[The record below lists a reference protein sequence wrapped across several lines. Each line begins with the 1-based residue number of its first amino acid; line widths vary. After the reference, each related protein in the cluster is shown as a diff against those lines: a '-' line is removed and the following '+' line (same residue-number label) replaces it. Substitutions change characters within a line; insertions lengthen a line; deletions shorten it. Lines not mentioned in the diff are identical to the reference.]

1 MFDLLIKNGTVL
13 DGTGAPGYAA
23 DIGISGDSITVVGD
37 LDGEAA
43 QNSTRTIDATGRV
56 VTPGFID
63 LHCHSDM
70 SFLIDPL
77 ADSKLT
83 QGVTLELN
91 GNCGM
96 SPCAPLQSKAAREAL
111 ESRFFTAGAEFSPD
125 WTDFAG
131 YLDAQE
137 RAEGVIN
144 QAFQVGHGTV
154 RTNVLGMDARA
165 PTIEEMEQMKRLVAE
180 SIDAGAMGF
189 ATGLFYAPGSYSL
202 TDEVV
207 QLAQEAADRGV
218 LYSSHIRSESNDS
231 VGLHVAVNEAIEI
244 GRRTGGRIQMSHVKV
259 KGPFTWGR
267 ADEVLELQ
275 ARARREGI
283 DVAGDQYPYV
293 ASSTSLTGGLFP
305 RWALVGG
312 RTATLEMMDDS
323 DLRARLR
330 DGIDWNIKSFMGSPD
345 RVLLAAYGP
354 DRSREGQRLN
364 EIADDMGCEPAEAAI
379 RLYEGAEASIV
390 QFSLHEDDVDLIARD
405 PFIAVA
411 SDGNSVRSEGPL
423 SSGKPHPRS
432 YGTFP
437 RYLAEMHRDK
447 GLVSLEEAVRKMCAL
462 PASRL
467 RLTRRGRIAP
477 GCFADVVVF
486 NPDTVQDRATFTDP
500 HQYTTGIDAVVVN
513 GQIALEDG
521 SPTGVRAGRVVRS
534 ADG

>member
-1 MFDLLIKNGTVL
+1 MFDLLIKNGTVV
-13 DGTGAPGYAA
+13 DGTGAPGYMA
-23 DIGISGDSITVVGD
+23 DVGVTGDSITVVGSFD
-37 LDGEAA
+37 SEAK
-43 QNSTRTIDATGRV
+43 QTIDATGRV

-96 SPCAPLQSKAAREAL
+96 SPCAPLQSDAAREAL
-111 ESRFFTAGAEFSPD
+111 ENRFFTAGAKFTPD

-137 RAEGVIN
+137 KAKGVIN

-165 PTIEEMEQMKRLVAE
+165 PSIEELEHMKRLVAE
-180 SIDAGAMGF
+180 SIEAGAMGF

-207 QLAQEAADRGV
+207 ELAQEAASRGV

-259 KGPFTWGR
+259 KGLLTWGR
-267 ADEVLELQ
+267 AEEVLELQ

-283 DVAGDQYPYV
+283 DVAGDQYPYI

-305 RWALVGG
+305 RWALAGG
-312 RTATLEMMDDS
+312 RTATLEIMEDS

-330 DGIDWNIKSFMGSPD
+330 DGIDWNIKSFMGSAD
-345 RVLLAAYGP
+345 RVLMAAYGP
-354 DRSREGQRLN
+354 DRSREGQRLD
-364 EIADDMGCEPAEAAI
+364 EIADEMGCDPAEAAI
-379 RLYEGAEASIV
+379 RLYEAGDAAIV
-390 QFSLHEDDVDLIARD
+390 QFSLREDDVDLIARD

-423 SSGKPHPRS
+423 SAGKPHPRS

-437 RYLAEMHRDK
+437 RFLSEMQRDK
-447 GLVSLEEAVRKMCAL
+447 NLVSLEEAVRKMCAL

-467 RLTRRGRIAP
+467 QLTRRGRVAA
-477 GCFADVVVF
+477 GCFADLVVF
-486 NPDTVQDRATFTDP
+486 DPDTVQDTATFTEP
-500 HQYTTGIDAVVVN
+500 HQCTTGIDTVVVN
-513 GQIALEDG
+513 GQVALENG
-521 SPTGVRAGRVVRS
+521 KPTGVRAGRVVRTV
-534 ADG
+534 GG

>member
-23 DIGISGDSITVVGD
+23 DIGITGDSVTAIGN
-37 LDGEAA
+37 LEAEAA
-43 QNSTRTIDATGRV
+43 RTVDAAGRV

-96 SPCAPLQSKAAREAL
+96 SPCAPLQSEAAREAL
-111 ESRFFTAGAEFSPD
+111 ESRFFTAGAEFTPD

-137 RAEGVIN
+137 QAKGVIN

-154 RTNVLGMDARA
+154 RTNVLGMEARA
-165 PTIEEMEQMKRLVAE
+165 PSIDEMEQMKRLVAE

-207 QLAQEAADRGV
+207 QLAQVAADRGKV
-218 LYSSHIRSESNDS
+218 YSTHIRSESNDGS
-231 VGLHVAVNEAIEI
+231 GLMVAVNEAIEI

-259 KGPFTWGR
+259 KGPLTWGR
-267 ADEVLELQ
+267 AGEVLELQ

-305 RWALVGG
+305 RWALAGG
-312 RTATLEMMDDS
+312 RSATLEMMDDS

-330 DGIDWNIKSFMGSPD
+330 DGIEWNIKSFMGAAD

-354 DRSREGQRLN
+354 DREREGQRLD
-364 EIADDMGCEPAEAAI
+364 EIADEMRCEPAEAAI

-390 QFSLHEDDVDLIARD
+390 QFSLREDDVDLIARD

-411 SDGNSVRSEGPL
+411 SDGNSIRSEGPL
-423 SSGKPHPRS
+423 SGGKPHPRS
-432 YGTFP
+432 YGTFS
-437 RYLAEMHRDK
+437 RFLAEMRRDK
-447 GLVSLEEAVRKMCAL
+447 HLVSLEEAVRKMCAL

-500 HQYTTGIDAVVVN
+500 HQYTTGIDTVIVN
-513 GQIALEDG
+513 GQVALESG
-521 SPTGVRAGRVVRS
+521 APTGVRAGRVVRS
-534 ADG
+534 EDG

>member
-1 MFDLLIKNGTVL
+1 MFDLLIKNGTVV
-13 DGTGAPGYAA
+13 DGSGAPGYLA
-23 DIGISGDSITVVGD
+23 DIGITRDSITVVGSF
-37 LDGEAA
+37 DGDAA
-43 QNSTRTIDATGRV
+43 QTIDATGRV
-56 VTPGFID
+56 ITPGFID

-96 SPCAPLQSKAAREAL
+96 SPCAPLQSKMALDAL
-111 ESRFFTAGAEFSPD
+111 ENRFFTAGAEFTPD

-131 YLDAQE
+131 YLEAQE
-137 RAEGVIN
+137 RAKGVIN

-165 PTIEEMEQMKRLVAE
+165 PSLDELEHMKRLVAE
-180 SIDAGAMGF
+180 SIEAGAMGF

-207 QLAQEAADRGV
+207 ELAQEAASRGA

-231 VGLHVAVNEAIEI
+231 VGLHVAVNEAIEV

-259 KGPFTWGR
+259 KGPLTWGR
-267 ADEVLELQ
+267 AEEILELQ

-283 DVAGDQYPYV
+283 DVAGDQYPYT
-293 ASSTSLTGGLFP
+293 ASSTSLTGGIFP
-305 RWALVGG
+305 RWALAGG
-312 RTATLEMMDDS
+312 RTATLEIMEDS

-345 RVLLAAYGP
+345 SVLMAAYGP
-354 DRSREGQRLN
+354 DRDREGQRLD
-364 EIADDMGCEPAEAAI
+364 EIADDMGCDPAEAAI
-379 RLYEGAEASIV
+379 RLYEHGDAAIV
-390 QFSLHEDDVDLIARD
+390 QFSLREDDVDLIARD
-405 PFIAVA
+405 PYIAVA

-423 SSGKPHPRS
+423 SAGKPHPRS

-437 RYLAEMHRDK
+437 RFLSEMRRDK
-447 GLVSLEEAVRKMCAL
+447 NLVSLEEAVRKMCAL

-467 RLTRRGRIAP
+467 QLTRRGRVAP
-477 GCFADVVVF
+477 GCFADLVVF
-486 NPDTVQDRATFTDP
+486 DPDTIQDTATFTEP
-500 HQYTTGIDAVVVN
+500 HQYTTGIDTVVVN
-513 GQIALEDG
+513 GQVALENG
-521 SPTGVRAGRVVRS
+521 APTGVRAGRVVR
-534 ADG
+534 ATNG

>member
-1 MFDLLIKNGTVL
+1 MFDLLIKNGTVV
-13 DGTGAPGYAA
+13 DGSGAPGYLA
-23 DIGISGDSITVVGD
+23 DIGITRDSITVVGSF
-37 LDGEAA
+37 DGDAA
-43 QNSTRTIDATGRV
+43 QTIDATGRV
-56 VTPGFID
+56 ITPGFID

-96 SPCAPLQSKAAREAL
+96 SPCAPLQSKMALEAL
-111 ESRFFTAGAEFSPD
+111 ENRFFTAGAEFTPD

-131 YLDAQE
+131 YLEAQE
-137 RAEGVIN
+137 RAKGVIN

-165 PTIEEMEQMKRLVAE
+165 PSLDELEHMKRLVAE
-180 SIDAGAMGF
+180 SIEAGAMGF

-207 QLAQEAADRGV
+207 ELAQEAASRGA

-231 VGLHVAVNEAIEI
+231 VGLHVAVNEAIEV

-259 KGPFTWGR
+259 KGPLTWGR
-267 ADEVLELQ
+267 AEEILELQ

-283 DVAGDQYPYV
+283 DVAGDQYPYT
-293 ASSTSLTGGLFP
+293 ASSTSLTGGIFP
-305 RWALVGG
+305 RWALAGG
-312 RTATLEMMDDS
+312 RTATLEIMEDS

-345 RVLLAAYGP
+345 SVLMAAYGP
-354 DRSREGQRLN
+354 DRDREGQRLD
-364 EIADDMGCEPAEAAI
+364 EIADDMGCDPAEAAI
-379 RLYEGAEASIV
+379 RLYEHGDAAIV
-390 QFSLHEDDVDLIARD
+390 QFSLREDDVDLIARD
-405 PFIAVA
+405 PYIAVA

-423 SSGKPHPRS
+423 SAGKPHPRS

-437 RYLAEMHRDK
+437 RFLSEMRRDK
-447 GLVSLEEAVRKMCAL
+447 NLVSLEEAVRKMCAL

-467 RLTRRGRIAP
+467 QLTRRGRVAP
-477 GCFADVVVF
+477 GCFADLVVF
-486 NPDTVQDRATFTDP
+486 DPDTIQDTATFTEP
-500 HQYTTGIDAVVVN
+500 HQYTTGIDTVVVN
-513 GQIALEDG
+513 GQVALENG
-521 SPTGVRAGRVVRS
+521 APTGVRAGRVVR
-534 ADG
+534 ATNG

>member
-1 MFDLLIKNGTVL
+1 MLDLVIKNGMVI
-13 DGTGAPGYAA
+13 DGTGTPAYPA
-23 DIGISGDSITVVGD
+23 DIGITGDSIAVIGNFE
-37 LDGEAA
+37 GEA
-43 QNSTRTIDATGRV
+43 SRTIDAAGHV
-56 VTPGFID
+56 VAPGFID

-70 SFLIDPL
+70 SFLIDPM

-96 SPCAPLQSKAAREAL
+96 SPCAPLQSQAAHEAL
-111 ESRFFTAGAEFSPD
+111 ESRFFTAGAEFTAD

-137 RAEGVIN
+137 RAGGVIN

-165 PTIEEMEQMKRLVAE
+165 PSLEELEHMKRLVAE
-180 SIDAGAMGF
+180 SLDAGAMGF

-207 QLAQEAADRGV
+207 QIAQEAADRGKI
-218 LYSSHIRSESNDS
+218 YSSHIRSESNDS

-244 GRRTGGRIQMSHVKV
+244 GRRTGGRIQMSHVKA

-267 ADEVLELQ
+267 AEEILELQ

-283 DVAGDQYPYV
+283 DVAGDQYPYI
-293 ASSTSLTGGLFP
+293 ASSTSLTGGVFP

-312 RTATLEMMDDS
+312 RSATLELMDDS
-323 DLRARLR
+323 DLRSRLR
-330 DGIDWNIKSFMGSPD
+330 QDIEWNIKSFMGSPD
-345 RVLLAAYGP
+345 SVLMAAYGP
-354 DRSREGQRLN
+354 DHSLEGKHLD
-364 EIADDMGCEPAEAAI
+364 EIADNLNCDPAEAVI
-379 RLYEGAEASIV
+379 KLYEQGDASII
-390 QFSLHEDDVDLIARD
+390 QFSLREDDMDLIARD

-423 SSGKPHPRS
+423 SGGKPHPRS
-432 YGTFP
+432 YGTFS
-437 RYLAEMHRDK
+437 RFLSEMRRDK
-447 GLVSLEEAVRKMCAL
+447 NLVSLEEAIRKMCAL

-467 RLTRRGRIAP
+467 QMTRRGRIAP
-477 GCFADVVVF
+477 GCFADVTIF
-486 NPDTVQDRATFTDP
+486 DPDKIQDTATFTNP
-500 HQYTTGIDAVVVN
+500 HQYTTGMNTVLVN
-513 GQIALEDG
+513 GQIALENG
-521 SPTGVRAGRVVRS
+521 IPTGVTAGRVIRS
-534 ADG
+534 EKG